1 MPSKYNNYRSDQ
13 EWLDLITECRQSGLT
28 DKDWCE
34 TNSIPV
40 SSFYNAIS
48 RLRKKACEV
57 PEREGSVPVMDLTSH
72 KQDVVPISIVP
83 DPDTVTAVPAG
94 TVPVHPDRIPVHS
107 DLDNL
112 HTIEIFFKNG
122 SSLRVSNDADAALL
136 QKVICAVGG
145 SVC

>member
-1 MPSKYNNYRSDQ
+1 
-13 EWLDLITECRQSGLT
+13 
-28 DKDWCE
+28 
-34 TNSIPV
+34 
-40 SSFYNAIS
+40 
-48 RLRKKACEV
+48 
-57 PEREGSVPVMDLTSH
+57 
-72 KQDVVPISIVP
+72 
-83 DPDTVTAVPAG
+83 VPAG

-122 SSLRVSNDADAALL
+122 SSLRVSNAADAALL